1 MNTTTTETII
11 PTDLTISERH
21 AYAFGCLQGQ
31 VVFAQIQAQFMIG
44 TTPTQANTNA
54 LLAEIEKLKT
64 LSEQL
69 TRELFPQRFE
79 S

>member
-1 MNTTTTETII
+1 MNTTTETII
-11 PTDLTISERH
+11 PTDLTLAERH
-21 AYAFGCLQGQ
+21 AYALGCLQGQ
-31 VVFAQIQAQFMIG
+31 VVFAHIQAQFMIG
-44 TTPTQANTNA
+44 PVPTQANTNA